1 VSVAAGAV
9 PQAAHLET
17 LAARTRA
24 STALALQMAAGVP
37 EARLARSPEPGRWSM
52 AQCFDH
58 LATTFAAYAGG
69 LDDAFARGARRGP
82 PTPTACYRPT
92 WVGRFMIRSLGPG
105 GRMRFRV
112 PKVFDPGVV
121 ARAGSL
127 ERFVASQRAI
137 EQAIERARGVDIAA
151 IRLTSPAAWFVR
163 YSLGDALTIVT
174 GHVERHLA
182 QAFLVR
188 QHPVVSS

>member
-1 VSVAAGAV
+1 MAADPDV
-9 PQAAHLET
+9 TQAAHLDG

-24 STALALQMAAGVP
+24 STAAARALAAGLP
-37 EARLARSPEPGRWSM
+37 EDRLAWSPEPGRWGI

-58 LATTFAAYAGG
+58 LATTFAAYERG
-69 LDDAFARGARRGP
+69 LADAFARGARRGP
-82 PTPTACYRPT
+82 PPTVARYRPT
-92 WVGRFMIRSLGPG
+92 WVGRFMIRTLGPEV
-105 GRMRFRV
+105 RMPFRV

-127 ERFVASQRAI
+127 DRFVASQHAF
-137 EQAIERARGVDIAA
+137 EEAIERARVVDIAA

-182 QAFLVR
+182 PARRVR
-188 QHPVVSS
+188 EAPGFPS